1 LIYKD
6 FTFSRSEYNS
16 VKELSGTNAIINA
29 IKSLIL
35 GRNGNFP
42 LTPGAGINI
51 QKYQFEILD
60 DIQLRQI
67 KSDISKQIALYIPSI
82 DNVSISVD
90 KVEDIINGKTVTALG
105 IKVAVSNGAD
115 STEALL
121 LVTKDHED
129 INIYDEIHN

>member
-1 LIYKD
+1 MIYKD
-6 FTFSRSEYNS
+6 FTFTLSEYNTT
-16 VKELSGTNAIINA
+16 VELTGVNAIMNA

-42 LTPGAGINI
+42 LTPSACINI

-60 DIQLRQI
+60 DVLLRQI
-67 KSDISKQIALYIPSI
+67 KSELSQQISRFVPTI
-82 DNVSISVD
+82 DNISISVD
-90 KVEDIINGKTVTALG
+90 KVEDTINGKPVTALG
-105 IKVAVSNGAD
+105 IKVSVIDGDNVAD
-115 STEALL
+115 GYF